1 MVRIITDSAADF
13 EPQELQR
20 LQVSCI
26 PLSVIFGDREYREN
40 IDLNKE
46 QFYQLLS
53 QADKLPT
60 TAQPSP
66 QMVLELFEEA
76 KETGEEAV
84 YITISSAISGTYQ
97 SACMARN
104 MAEYDG
110 CYVVDSRS
118 ATAGQRLLVEEAVR
132 LRDQGLGA
140 AEIAQQLEQLRSRV
154 TIFACLDTLENLYR
168 GGRISQTSYAIGNLA
183 QIKPIIHLDAEGKVT
198 VPAKAMGTRKGLDM
212 LCKKLEQIPMDP
224 DYPLYTV
231 YTSHRADGEAFAQR
245 LLELGHPASSEQVVR
260 VGAAIGTHVGNHTVG
275 IVYIRK

>member
-76 KETGEEAV
+76 KEAGEEAL

-97 SACMARN
+97 SACMAQN

-140 AEIAQQLEQLRSRV
+140 AEIAQQLEQLRSLV

-245 LLELGHPASSEQVVR
+245 LLELGHPASSERVVR
-260 VGAAIGTHVGNHTVG
+260 VGAAIGTHVGSHTVG